1 MTGGHGRSIGGP
13 GTGARSGDAGAE
25 TRGSAAPARH
35 AVARADGGLPGD
47 GRAPCASRR
56 DRTRRTRRVGALCAL
71 MIAAPTATRAEPVA
85 ALLRDWTTANGLCRG
100 GSGDDPR
107 TQAACERRDGLDR
120 RLAAAGWCYGRP
132 ADTGAQRAWQPC
144 GDGTRQPAQA
154 GTETPQGAARRALL
168 DVARGPAETGRGQPV
183 QFVVHALNRVGPWA
197 FLFARMQRPDGRPLP
212 RAADDLDSNDY
223 AALLRQDGNGWR
235 VVDFAVGPTDVAW
248 EGWDRRYG
256 APASVFA
263 VR

>member
-1 MTGGHGRSIGGP
+1 M
-13 GTGARSGDAGAE
+13 
-25 TRGSAAPARH
+25 
-35 AVARADGGLPGD
+35 
-47 GRAPCASRR
+47 
-56 DRTRRTRRVGALCAL
+56 RTLLVGALGAFV
-71 MIAAPTATRAEPVA
+71 MTAPNSPRAEPVP
-85 ALLRDWTTANGLCRG
+85 ALLRDWSTVNGLCRG

-107 TQAACERRDGLDR
+107 TRAACERRDALDR

-132 ADTGAQRAWQPC
+132 GDVGAQRTWQPC
-144 GDGTRQPAQA
+144 DDGAGQPARA

-168 DVARGPAETGRGQPV
+168 DAARGPAEAGRGQPV

-197 FLFARMQRPDGRPLP
+197 FLFARMQRPDGRPLA

-248 EGWDRRYG
+248 DGWDRRHG

>member
-1 MTGGHGRSIGGP
+1 
-13 GTGARSGDAGAE
+13 
-25 TRGSAAPARH
+25 
-35 AVARADGGLPGD
+35 
-47 GRAPCASRR
+47 
-56 DRTRRTRRVGALCAL
+56 
-71 MIAAPTATRAEPVA
+71 
-85 ALLRDWTTANGLCRG
+85 
-100 GSGDDPR
+100 
-107 TQAACERRDGLDR
+107 
-120 RLAAAGWCYGRP
+120 
-132 ADTGAQRAWQPC
+132 
-144 GDGTRQPAQA
+144 
-154 GTETPQGAARRALL
+154 
-168 DVARGPAETGRGQPV
+168 V
-183 QFVVHALNRVGPWA
+183 QFVVHALNQVGPWA